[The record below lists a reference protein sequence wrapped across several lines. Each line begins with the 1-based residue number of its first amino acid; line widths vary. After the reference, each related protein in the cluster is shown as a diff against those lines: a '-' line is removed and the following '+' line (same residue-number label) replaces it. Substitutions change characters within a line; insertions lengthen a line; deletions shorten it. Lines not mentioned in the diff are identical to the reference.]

1 MVPGWR
7 LVLPVAFFARRVRL
21 SMLLSVF
28 QYLSVPGR
36 SDCAGGRPPALFLH
50 SAGRL
55 GETPRPSLVSL
66 LAACV
71 HRPGLFVTC
80 SGRVWRGRRGW
91 VQPWVRVLFFPGRPR
106 RFGYPYFAP
115 RGAYG
120 RFSALPVVWGAS
132 RRTAGPSGRRGGRL
146 GLFPRGAALPLR
158 CRLAGLSRDGP
169 ILLPEAR
176 RGVLPPSRWIGG
188 VWKAVGRS
196 GLHRGLAGG
205 AFPRGSPLPVAPS
218 WVLSGMGLFRPQ
230 RRVQAFCRPP
240 GIWRVQEGCGAVRP
254 AQRLP
259 PGGAGG
265 RFPLFSPPVFLR
277 PYIKGKKINRSV

>member
-120 RFSALPVVWGAS
+120 RFSALPVVWARPGGRQGRQADAEGAWGCFPGGPLCRSGAALPVSPGMGLFCSQRRVGAFCRRPGGLGASGRLWGGQVCTEGSRGVRFPGALPCRWRLPGSFPGWACFAPRGACRRFAALPVFGAS
-132 RRTAGPSGRRGGRL
+132 RRAAGPSGLHSGCR
-146 GLFPRGAALPLR
+146 PGAPGAVF
-158 CRLAGLSRDGP
+158 LSS
-169 ILLPEAR
+169 
-176 RGVLPPSRWIGG
+176 LPP
-188 VWKAVGRS
+188 
-196 GLHRGLAGG
+196 
-205 AFPRGSPLPVAPS
+205 FFCAP
-218 WVLSGMGLFRPQ
+218 
-230 RRVQAFCRPP
+230 
-240 GIWRVQEGCGAVRP
+240 I
-254 AQRLP
+254 
-259 PGGAGG
+259 
-265 RFPLFSPPVFLR
+265 
-277 PYIKGKKINRSV
+277 